1 MDHPRSL
8 IDICRL
14 ASDSALTDQYLLSY
28 GFGAAPECGDCNK
41 IMYKRKDKVNA
52 FRCGSC
58 NKTTTPKSL
67 FLLSKTHM
75 SKGDILLL
83 GYLWIHKVE
92 TMKIVEMTLHNP
104 NTVKLWLDRF
114 REAVT
119 MDLEAFGEDNMIG
132 GDEIIVE
139 IDESKFGKRKY
150 HRGHRVEGCWV
161 VGGRERTEDRR
172 MFAIR
177 VDDRSAE
184 TLLDII
190 VRYVRPGSIVYTDCW
205 KGYKTDGLLEA
216 GMLHSTVNHSLHF
229 KDPIT
234 GVCTNSIEGTW
245 AAMKG
250 VIPKRKRTEEM
261 IEPFLFEYMW
271 RANNKEDLWSRFIL
285 ALRDYV
291 DNVTD

>member
-83 GYLWIHKVE
+83 GYLWINKVE

-104 NTVKLWLDRF
+104 NT
-114 REAVT
+114 
-119 MDLEAFGEDNMIG
+119 
-132 GDEIIVE
+132 
-139 IDESKFGKRKY
+139 
-150 HRGHRVEGCWV
+150 
-161 VGGRERTEDRR
+161 
-172 MFAIR
+172 
-177 VDDRSAE
+177 
-184 TLLDII
+184 
-190 VRYVRPGSIVYTDCW
+190 
-205 KGYKTDGLLEA
+205 
-216 GMLHSTVNHSLHF
+216 
-229 KDPIT
+229 
-234 GVCTNSIEGTW
+234 
-245 AAMKG
+245 
-250 VIPKRKRTEEM
+250 
-261 IEPFLFEYMW
+261 
-271 RANNKEDLWSRFIL
+271 
-285 ALRDYV
+285 
-291 DNVTD
+291 